1 MKSLFYLMGGMS
13 FLSVSDC
20 RRRIYAAV
28 TISTLIHSSDF
39 LRVGVGEG
47 RGELRVLAEKMQPCR
62 VDSVF
67 CDSVAALIQ
76 IF

>member
-1 MKSLFYLMGGMS
+1 MIVEKEF
-13 FLSVSDC
+13 
-20 RRRIYAAV
+20 YAAV
-28 TISTLIHSSDF
+28 TVSTLIHSSDF
-39 LRVGVGEG
+39 LRVWVGEG
-47 RGELRVLAEKMQPCR
+47 RGELRVLAEKMQPRR